1 MNEYRRSCATASA
14 SRKRRESRSSDPT
27 LNENST
33 SDGCH
38 PSSHTSG
45 ESIAELEASLENKPA
60 EASRERT
67 NTSLWNYP
75 ATYTLIGIN
84 VIVFAVMFPF
94 GPVPAVVHAH
104 AWTSLLTAS
113 FDSDTL
119 LRFGATSSYY
129 VQHGQWW
136 RLVTGTFVHVTL
148 LHILLNMWCLWNLGL
163 FGEPLLGKRGLIAV
177 YLLTGTAGMMLSFAW
192 AIFRFQ
198 PTLVAGAS
206 GAVFGIA
213 GILIVLLSNRS
224 LPVPWEE
231 LRKLRKQVIFFAAI
245 NLVLGLGPGILAMG
259 AASQLSALHLSPDS
273 LPHIDNSA
281 HLGGFLAGLAL
292 GVPLFPRMTSGR
304 STYRHRQWLTFIAA
318 ALLLCLFGYAIA
330 KARA

>member
-1 MNEYRRSCATASA
+1 
-14 SRKRRESRSSDPT
+14 
-27 LNENST
+27 LNET
-33 SDGCH
+33 SIPDGYQ
-38 PSSHTSG
+38 PRPHTSG
-45 ESIAELEASLENKPA
+45 DNIAELEASLEDKPA
-60 EASRERT
+60 QASRKHV

-94 GPVPAVVHAH
+94 GPVPSMLHAH
-104 AWTSLLTAS
+104 AWTGILTAS
-113 FDSDTL
+113 FDPDTL
-119 LRFGATSSYY
+119 LRFGATSSYL
-129 VQHGQWW
+129 VQEGQWW
-136 RLVTGTFVHVTL
+136 RLVTGAFVHVTL

-163 FGEPLLGKRGLIAV
+163 FGEPLLGKRGLVSV

-213 GILIVLLSNRS
+213 GILIVLLSNRK

-231 LRKLRKQVIFFAAI
+231 LRKLRQQVIFFAAI
-245 NLVLGLGPGILAMG
+245 NLVLGLGPDVLAMG
-259 AASQLSALHLSPDS
+259 AASQLSALHISPDS
-273 LPHIDNSA
+273 LPRIDNSA
-281 HLGGFLAGLAL
+281 HLGGFLSGLAL

-304 STYRHRQWLTFIAA
+304 ATYRHRQRITFIAA
-318 ALLLCLFGYAIA
+318 ALLLCLFGYALT
-330 KARA
+330 KFV